1 MTPRSKDKSPDMLR
15 KKQTDTKGF
24 TLIEVLVVLSIIA
37 VIVAFTIP
45 AMAPALKGSKLK
57 QAANQMEALLA
68 GAHQRAITENRPV
81 EVRFFKFEDPESPGS
96 LPMFRA
102 TQAAQVITNPQD
114 HNDIKYEEEEVLMIP
129 EPFVLAE
136 KSYSTLVE
144 SEALREGA
152 TKIPRRE
159 LAEFIAFEFRPDG
172 STNLAT
178 VDESHWTLTVMR
190 ESDINKELSPATDFV
205 TLVLD
210 PFNGRVRRLQ
220 P

>member
-1 MTPRSKDKSPDMLR
+1 MFR
-15 KKQTDTKGF
+15 KNRINIKGF

-45 AMAPALKGSKLK
+45 AMAPALKGSNLR
-57 QAANQMEALLA
+57 QAADQLEALLA

-81 EVRFFKFEDPESPGS
+81 EVRFFRFEDPETPGS
-96 LPMFRA
+96 LPMYRA
-102 TQAAQVITNPQD
+102 VQAAQVITNPQD
-114 HNDIKYEEEEVLMIP
+114 HTDVKFEEEEVQMIP
-129 EPFVLAE
+129 QPFVLAE
-136 KSYSTLVE
+136 KSYSTIVE
-144 SEALREGA
+144 SEALREDA

-159 LAEFIAFEFRPDG
+159 LAEFVAFEFRPDG

-190 ESDINKELSPATDFV
+190 ETDLNRELTPATEFI

-210 PFNGRVRRLQ
+210 PFNGRIRRLQ

>member
-1 MTPRSKDKSPDMLR
+1 MLR

-190 ESDINKELSPATDFV
+190 E
-205 TLVLD
+205 
-210 PFNGRVRRLQ
+210 
-220 P
+220 